1 MKKEE
6 KKFNST
12 KESNGMFSLP
22 GLWDAPSSLGDIY
35 DTGGL
40 AMGHVIALEAGL
52 WPCPIHVN
60 LMII

>member
-1 MKKEE
+1 
-6 KKFNST
+6 
-12 KESNGMFSLP
+12 MFSLP